1 MTANLIMN
9 SKKRKDEIYDMKAKD
24 QSTIF
29 THPFVMALLATIC
42 CFLWGSAF
50 PAIKLGYKWFDIAAE
65 ATGTQIL
72 FAGCR
77 FTLAG
82 ILTVVIG
89 SILAGKVLLPK
100 RESLK
105 KIGILS
111 IFQTSLHYFCFY
123 VGLAHTTGVKSSIL
137 NGISVFVAILLAALV
152 FKQEKLTP
160 VKLLGSILGFSG
172 IVLVNLTGTG
182 LDFSFRMQGEG
193 MIILSTV
200 CYGISSALIRV
211 YGKNENPV
219 ILSGYQFVFGGLVM
233 IIIGYLAGGRLNVW
247 TGKGIAILIYLAFV
261 SAVAYTVWSLLL
273 KHNDVSKVAVFGC
286 LNPVFGAILSALILK
301 ESGQSFGVKEV
312 IALVLISVGI
322 FIVQK
327 KRMAKS

>member
-1 MTANLIMN
+1 MN
-9 SKKRKDEIYDMKAKD
+9 NQKRKDETYDMKTNQ

-29 THPFVMALLATIC
+29 AHPYIMALLATIC
-42 CFLWGSAF
+42 CLLWGSAF
-50 PAIKLGYKWFDIAAE
+50 PSIKLGYRWFDISAE
-65 ATGTQIL
+65 ATSTQIL

-82 ILTVVIG
+82 ILTVAIG
-89 SILAGKVLLPK
+89 SILAKKVLIPK
-100 RESLK
+100 RESLG
-105 KIGILS
+105 KIAILS

-137 NGISVFVAILLAALV
+137 NGISVFVAILIAALV
-152 FKQEKLTP
+152 FKQEKLTA

-172 IVLVNLTGTG
+172 IVLVNLTGAG
-182 LDFSFRMQGEG
+182 LDVSFQMQGEG

-211 YGKNENPV
+211 YGKDENPV
-219 ILSGYQFVFGGLVM
+219 VLSGYQFTLGGVVM
-233 IIIGYLAGGRLNVW
+233 IVIGYLTGGRLDVW
-247 TGKGIAILIYLAFV
+247 TGKGIAIIIYLALV
-261 SAVAYTVWSLLL
+261 SAIAYTVWSLLL
-273 KHNDVSKVAVFGC
+273 RYNDVSKVAVFGC

-301 ESGQSFGVKEV
+301 ESGQSFGLKEV
-312 IALVLISVGI
+312 IALVLITVGI

-327 KRMAKS
+327 KATAKS

>member
-1 MTANLIMN
+1 
-9 SKKRKDEIYDMKAKD
+9 MKTTDK
-24 QSTIF
+24 TIF
-29 THPFVMALLATIC
+29 FARPFVMALLATIC
-42 CFLWGSAF
+42 CLLWGSAF
-50 PAIKLGYKWFDIAAE
+50 PSIKLGYRWFDITAE

-89 SILAGKVLLPK
+89 SVLAGKVLLPK

-105 KIGILS
+105 KIAILS

-152 FKQEKLTP
+152 FKQEKLTTA
-160 VKLLGSILGFSG
+160 KLLGSILGFSG
-172 IVLVNLTGTG
+172 IVLVNLNGAG
-182 LDFSFRMQGEG
+182 LDFSFQMQGEG

-211 YGKNENPV
+211 YGKDENPV
-219 ILSGYQFVFGGLVM
+219 VLSGYQFTLGGFVM
-233 IIIGYLAGGRLNVW
+233 IVIGYLIGGRLNIW
-247 TGKGIAILIYLAFV
+247 TGKGIAIVIYLAFV
-261 SAVAYTVWSLLL
+261 SAIAYTVWSLLL
-273 KHNDVSKVAVFGC
+273 RHNDVSKVAVFGC

-301 ESGQSFGVKEV
+301 ESGQRFGIKEV
-312 IALVLISVGI
+312 VALVLISGGI

-327 KRMAKS
+327 KGAAKS

>member
-1 MTANLIMN
+1 
-9 SKKRKDEIYDMKAKD
+9 MKTND

-29 THPFVMALLATIC
+29 TRPFVMALLATIC
-42 CFLWGSAF
+42 CLLWGSAF
-50 PAIKLGYKWFDIAAE
+50 PAIKLGYRWFAIATE

-82 ILTVVIG
+82 ILTVIIG
-89 SILAGKVLLPK
+89 SILEGKVLLPK

-105 KIGILS
+105 KIAILS
-111 IFQTSLHYFCFY
+111 IFQTSLQYFCFY

-137 NGISVFVAILLAALV
+137 NGISVFVTILLAALV
-152 FKQEKLTP
+152 FKQEKLTA

-172 IVLVNLTGTG
+172 IVLVNLTGAG
-182 LDFSFRMQGEG
+182 LDFSFHMQGEG

-200 CYGISSALIRV
+200 CYGISSALIRM
-211 YGKNENPV
+211 YGKDENPV
-219 ILSGYQFVFGGLVM
+219 VLSGYQFTLGGFVM
-233 IIIGYLAGGRLNVW
+233 MIIGYLTGGRLDVW
-247 TGKGIAILIYLAFV
+247 TGKGIAIVIYLAFV
-261 SAVAYTVWSLLL
+261 SAIAYTVWSLLL
-273 KHNDVSKVAVFGC
+273 HHNNVSKVAVFGC

-301 ESGQSFGVKEV
+301 ESGQSLGIKEV
-312 IALVLISVGI
+312 IALVLISGGI

-327 KRMAKS
+327 EGILDDSTKSL

>member
-1 MTANLIMN
+1 
-9 SKKRKDEIYDMKAKD
+9 MKTNE

-42 CFLWGSAF
+42 CLLWGSAF
-50 PAIKLGYKWFDIAAE
+50 PAIKLGYRWFDITVE

-82 ILTVVIG
+82 ILAVVIG
-89 SILAGKVLLPK
+89 SILAGKILLPK
-100 RESLK
+100 RESIK
-105 KIGILS
+105 KIAILS
-111 IFQTSLHYFCFY
+111 IFQTSLQYFCFY

-137 NGISVFVAILLAALV
+137 NGISVFVTILLAALV
-152 FKQEKLTP
+152 FKQEKLTA
-160 VKLLGSILGFSG
+160 VKLLGRILGFSG
-172 IVLVNLTGTG
+172 IVLVNLTGAG
-182 LDFSFRMQGEG
+182 LDFSFHMQGEG

-211 YGKNENPV
+211 YGKDENPV
-219 ILSGYQFVFGGLVM
+219 VLSGYQFTLGGFVM
-233 IIIGYLAGGRLNVW
+233 IVIGYLTGGRLDVW
-247 TGKGIAILIYLAFV
+247 TEKGIAIVIYLAFV
-261 SAVAYTVWSLLL
+261 SAIAYTVWSLLL
-273 KHNDVSKVAVFGC
+273 HHNNVSKVAVFGC

-301 ESGQSFGVKEV
+301 ESGQRFGIKEI
-312 IALVLISVGI
+312 IALVLISGGI

-327 KRMAKS
+327 EGTAKS